1 MKIPFF
7 FSKKPIKKL
16 EIPEKIFET
25 PEITVKDIIAP
36 SSILL
41 EPGFL
46 VIGERYL
53 KSFFVFSYPRYL
65 ATAWLSPVINL
76 DVPMDIA
83 IHIHPFSSEIVLK
96 QIRKKITEVLA
107 EIQEREERGL
117 IRDPQLETAY
127 QDLEALRERL
137 ITAQERVFKVGIYL
151 SIYGNSEK
159 ELKDTETT
167 LRSIFESKLIYLKP
181 TTFRQKQGHITTSP
195 HCLDQI
201 QSLTPLNTATL
212 STCFPFLSVDLSSN
226 EGILYG
232 INRHNNSLI
241 LFDRFSLE
249 NANEVV
255 FGKSGSGKSIR
266 GTEPVIVR
274 NKGKIRLV
282 KIGNLVDK
290 LIKKYGATE
299 IDEEMEGVIFPP
311 DLEVYSFDKNLKGG
325 WSKVTVAARKK
336 APKIFYKF
344 ITKSGREITTT
355 GDHNLVILKN
365 GKIVIAKG
373 SQVKKGDFVPLPREV
388 LAPTETSNEI
398 NLLKLLR
405 RSKRVYVMAGNI
417 IKKNYNLLKGANL
430 DKKLHRYL
438 YKYKENRT
446 VPISYFWKI
455 KNYLKLKGTELDEVK
470 IKAKNGEVF
479 YEPQLKIGPD
489 LLKLLGYIIS
499 EGTVSKNCIIISN
512 KDQEVIEDVSL
523 AFKNLKIPFYRIKEG
538 VACASRIFLEIVKS
552 LGIKGGSEKRKVP
565 KFIFNLGKKEISYFL
580 SAYFEGDGGVE
591 EMRFSVAASSK
602 SKSLIS
608 EIAYLLYYFG
618 IIGRVG
624 KTRKKP
630 TNLNWRKKK
639 VYYKLVIS
647 GQDNL
652 RKFAENINFISKRK
666 REKLSLII
674 QKEGNTNVDIIPEVS
689 HVLKEIYHQL
699 FKCQL
704 HGIQDLSN
712 LARKHYR
719 PSPKKLKEI
728 IKIIEERI
736 KKFEDLGATYKILS
750 ELPELSTIIELG
762 KNDRN
767 LNKILWQ
774 NLGQSWR
781 VVKNEGVKPF
791 SKNALKII
799 EITTGKTFPFWEVK
813 KAIHSGFKEIDLPIG
828 GFSKTLQSALTAR
841 PESNTSYEIIQKAA
855 HFVWQKYQD
864 ILENKL
870 PKVKEKLEQ
879 LKILAKSDLFW
890 DPIVEIK
897 KIENKRG
904 KYVYDLTVDNG
915 VFLAGYSGMFVHN
928 SYFVKL
934 EILRSLMQGVDVIVV
949 DPENEYK
956 MLSDVVGGSFLNI
969 SLASPNHINPFDL
982 PPPREDEKPEDV
994 LRSNIINLV
1003 GLMRIMLGGLTPEE
1017 DAIMDRALTETYAA
1031 KDITP
1036 ETNPLTWQKNIP
1048 ILEDL
1053 EKVLGGMEGTES
1065 LVRRLR
1071 KFTKGTF
1078 AQFFNQK
1085 TNIAMDKPLVVFGI
1099 RDMED
1104 ELRPIAMYLI
1114 MRYIWNQV
1122 RVKLKKRVFVVDEA
1136 WWIMKEE
1143 DGASFLYGI
1152 CKRGRKHWLGVTTIT
1167 QDVGDFMK
1175 SAYGQPIITNSSI
1188 SVLFKQSPATIDLVQ
1203 KSFNLTDEEKY
1214 LLLETEVG
1222 EGIFFA
1228 GQKHVLMKVIAS
1240 YIEDQIVTSSPEQ
1253 ILKIKMEKG

>member
-1 MKIPFF
+1 MKLPFF
-7 FSKKPIKKL
+7 LPKKKR

-36 SSILL
+36 SSIVLR
-41 EPGFL
+41 PGYL
-46 VIGERYL
+46 MLGERYL
-53 KSFFVFSYPRYL
+53 KSFFIFSFPRYL
-65 ATAWLSPVINL
+65 ATAWLSPIINL
-76 DVPMDIA
+76 SVPMDIA
-83 IHIHPFSSEIVLK
+83 IHIYPYSSEEILK
-96 QIRKKITEVLA
+96 QIRKKLTEVLA
-107 EIQEREERGL
+107 EIQEREEKGL
-117 IRDPQLETAY
+117 IRDPQLEIAY
-127 QDLEALRERL
+127 RDLEELRDKL
-137 ITAQERVFKVGIYL
+137 ITAQEKMFKLGVYL
-151 SIYGNSEK
+151 TIYGNSEK
-159 ELKDTETT
+159 ELKEIENI
-167 LRSIFESKLIYLKP
+167 LRSIFESKLIYIKP
-181 TTFRQKQGHITTSP
+181 ASFKQKEGFHSSIP
-195 HCLDQI
+195 YGLDQI
-201 QSLTPLNTATL
+201 QVLTPLNTAPL
-212 STCFPFLSVDLSSN
+212 SSIFPFVSLDLSSN
-226 EGILYG
+226 DGILYG

-255 FGKSGSGKSIR
+255 FGKSGSGKSIK
-266 GTEPVIVR
+266 GKEPVIIR
-274 NKGKIRLV
+274 NKGKIRLI
-282 KIGNLVDK
+282 KIGDLVDK
-290 LIKKYGATE
+290 LIKKYGATK

-311 DLEVYSFDKNLKGG
+311 DLEVYSFDKNLKGR

-336 APKIFYKF
+336 APKVFYKF

-373 SQVKKGDFVPLPREV
+373 SEVKKGDFVPLPREV
-388 LAPTETSNEI
+388 SSPTEAGRKI

-405 RSKRVYVMAGNI
+405 RSKRIYVLAGDI
-417 IKKNYNLLKGANL
+417 IEKNYNILKSANL
-430 DKKLHRYL
+430 DKRLDRYL
-438 YKYKENRT
+438 YKYRKNRAI
-446 VPISYFWKI
+446 PISYFWKI
-455 KNYLKLKGTELDEVK
+455 KNYLKLKETELGEVK
-470 IKAKNGEVF
+470 IRAKNGEAL
-479 YEPQLKIGPD
+479 YDSQLKIGPD

-499 EGTVSKNCIIISN
+499 EGTVSKNCLMIAN
-512 KDQEVIEDVSL
+512 KDQEVIEDICL
-523 AFKNLKIPFYRIKEG
+523 ALKNLKIPFYRIKGG
-538 VACASRIFLEIVKS
+538 VACASRVFLEILKS

-565 KFIFNLGKKEISYFL
+565 KFIFSLGKKEISCFL
-580 SAYFEGDGGVE
+580 SAYFEGDGGIE
-591 EMRFSVAASSK
+591 ESRFSVVASSK

-624 KTRKKP
+624 KIRKKP
-630 TNLNWRKKK
+630 TNFDWKKKK
-639 VYYKLVIS
+639 VYYRLAIS

-674 QKEGNTNVDIIPEVS
+674 QKGGNTNVDIIPEVS

-712 LARKHYR
+712 LVRKHYY

-728 IKIIEERI
+728 IEIIEERI
-736 KKFEDLGATYKILS
+736 KRFEDLGATYKILS
-750 ELPELSTIIELG
+750 ELPELSMIIELG
-762 KNDRN
+762 KNDKN

-774 NLGQSWR
+774 TLGQSWR
-781 VVKNEGVKPF
+781 VVKNEEVKPF
-791 SKNALKII
+791 SKNAFKII
-799 EITTGKTFPFWEVK
+799 EITTGQTFSFGGIK
-813 KAIHSGFKEIDLPIG
+813 KAIYSGFKEMDLPIG
-828 GFSKTLQSALTAR
+828 GFSKTLQSALTTR
-841 PESNTSYEIIQKAA
+841 PKSNTSYEIIQKAA
-855 HFVWQKYQD
+855 HFAWQKYQD

-879 LKILAKSDLFW
+879 LKILANSDLFW

-897 KIENKRG
+897 KIENKKE

-915 VFLAGYSGMFVHN
+915 VFLAGSGGMFVHN

-934 EILRSLMQGVDVIVV
+934 EILRSLMQGVDVIVI

-956 MLSDVVGGSFLNI
+956 MLADAVGGSFLNI
-969 SLASPNHINPFDL
+969 SLSSPHHINPFDL
-982 PPPREDEKPEDV
+982 PVPREDEKPEDV

-1017 DAIMDRALTETYAA
+1017 DAIMDRALTEVYAA

-1036 ETNPLTWQKNIP
+1036 QTDPRFWKERVP
-1048 ILEDL
+1048 IMEDL
-1053 EKVLGGMEGTES
+1053 EKVLEGMEGAES

-1078 AQFFNQK
+1078 AQFFNQR
-1085 TNIAMDKPLVVFGI
+1085 TNITLDKPLVVFGI

-1104 ELRPIAMYLI
+1104 ELRPIATFII
-1114 MRYIWNQV
+1114 MRYIWNLV
-1122 RVKLKKRVFVVDEA
+1122 RSQMKKRILVIDEA

-1143 DGASFLYGI
+1143 DGASFLYGMV
-1152 CKRGRKHWLGVTTIT
+1152 KRCRKYWLGVTTIT

-1175 SAYGQPIITNSSI
+1175 SMYGQPIITNSSI
-1188 SVLFKQSPATIDLVQ
+1188 CVLFKQSPATIDVVQ
-1203 KSFNLTDEEKY
+1203 KTFNLTDEEKY

-1228 GQKHVLMKVIAS
+1228 GQKHVLMKVVAS

-1253 ILKIKMEKG
+1253 ILKLKMIKSLQ